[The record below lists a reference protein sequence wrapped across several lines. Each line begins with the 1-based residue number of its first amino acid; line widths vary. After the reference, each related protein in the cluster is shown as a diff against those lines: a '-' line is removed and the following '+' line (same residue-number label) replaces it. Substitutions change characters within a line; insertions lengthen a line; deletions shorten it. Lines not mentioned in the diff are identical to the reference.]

1 MRELR
6 QAPKFLPISLYR
18 VCRQTARADA
28 RASKIQERALLRE
41 RMPQAEPESMS
52 DNRYYVKYEPSSI
65 ACSSS
70 DELDPGLFPAALG

>member
-1 MRELR
+1 
-6 QAPKFLPISLYR
+6 
-18 VCRQTARADA
+18 
-28 RASKIQERALLRE
+28 
-41 RMPQAEPESMS
+41 MS